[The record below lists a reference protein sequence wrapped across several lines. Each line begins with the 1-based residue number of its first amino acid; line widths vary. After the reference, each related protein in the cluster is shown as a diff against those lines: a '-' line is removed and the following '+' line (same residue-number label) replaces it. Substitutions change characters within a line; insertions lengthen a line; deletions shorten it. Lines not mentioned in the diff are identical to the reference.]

1 MEFRPEISETNNQK
15 SSTLKIKSMNKIV
28 KSSLVLLS
36 FTSLLMSC
44 KKAEAPEEQATSD
57 VATETAVSSSAA
69 VEKQDSTRKFVRTA
83 DIKFKV
89 KNVTQTTYAIE
100 NITNK
105 FDGFVTY
112 TNLQSNVIDE
122 FETKIS
128 QDSTLETT
136 RYNVENNI
144 TIRVPNKR
152 LDTVIK
158 CIAKQ
163 IDFLNYRVIKADDV
177 SLKMLSNQL
186 AQQRSANKEKRVEK
200 AIDTKGKKINDV
212 IDAENNLAN
221 QKEQKDLAKLDNL
234 SMQDQVNF
242 STLTIQI
249 YQGESIKQQMVAN
262 TKDYNYYKPNIGLRL
277 LDSLKTGWNI
287 LLDIIVFLFQ
297 IWWLFLIGITGFFLH
312 KKYYRKEN
320 V

>member
-1 MEFRPEISETNNQK
+1 
-15 SSTLKIKSMNKIV
+15 MNKMV
-28 KSSLVLLS
+28 KSSLLVLA

-44 KKAEAPEEQATSD
+44 KKSESLEEQSSND
-57 VATETAVSSSAA
+57 VVTEAVVSSSAA

-83 DIKFKV
+83 DIKFRV
-89 KNVTQTTYAIE
+89 KNVTKTTYAIE

-105 FDGFVTY
+105 FDGFVAY
-112 TNLQSNVIDE
+112 TNLQSNIIDQ

-136 RYNVENNI
+136 RYNIENNI

-163 IDFLNYRVIKADDV
+163 IDFLDYRVIKADDV
-177 SLKMLSNQL
+177 SIKMLSNQL
-186 AQQRSANKEKRVEK
+186 AQKRSATQEKRVEK

-221 QKEQKDLAKLDNL
+221 QKEQKDLAKLENL
-234 SMQDQVNF
+234 SIQDQINF

-249 YQGESIKQQMVAN
+249 YQRESVKQEMIAN
-262 TKDYNYYKPNIGLRL
+262 TRDYNYYKPNIGIRL
-277 LDSLKTGWNI
+277 LDSLKVGWNVFM
-287 LLDIIVFLFQ
+287 DIIVFLFQ
-297 IWWLFLIGITGFFLH
+297 IWWLLLIGWGGFFIY
-312 KKYYRKEN
+312 KKYYIKE
-320 V
+320 